1 MRILITGAAG
11 FVGRHLINE
20 LLTSNHQIIAFDQM
34 FPKDFYDSKEIIKVT
49 GNILDQNC
57 INCCVADYTP
67 DACIHLAGIAF
78 VPVGAT
84 SPSLVYDINISGT
97 INILN
102 AFKDIVPTS
111 RVLTISSANVYEASP
126 YDGTPLKES
135 SPLAATSPYGLS
147 KIASDN
153 ATIAW
158 YNKYKLE
165 TISVRPGNHIGQMQ
179 SPNFV
184 VPNFANQ
191 LVGIAKG
198 EQPALLNVGNLD
210 SKRSFSDVRDIVRA
224 YRLLL
229 EDGTPGQQ
237 YNVTSNNLVSIES
250 ILNKLMDLIS
260 VHPKIQIDTAKFRPT
275 DESPLL
281 DITKIQ
287 RDVNWAPEYT
297 LDQTLKDIVC
307 HLKSIQN

>member
-1 MRILITGAAG
+1 MKILITGAAG
-11 FVGRHLINE
+11 FVGRHMINE
-20 LLTSNHQIIAFDQM
+20 LLTANHQIIAFDQM
-34 FPKDFYDSKEIIKVT
+34 FPKDFYDSEEIVKVT

-57 INCCVADYTP
+57 INGCVADYTP

-84 SPSLVYDINISGT
+84 SPGLVYDINISGT
-97 INILN
+97 VNILN
-102 AFKDIVPTS
+102 AFKDIVPGS
-111 RVLTISSANVYEASP
+111 RVLTVSSANVYEATP
-126 YDGTPLKES
+126 YDGTPLKEC
-135 SPLAATSPYGLS
+135 SPLSAISPYGLS

-165 TISVRPGNHIGQMQ
+165 TISVRPGNHTGPMQ

-191 LVGIAKG
+191 LVKIAKG
-198 EQPALLNVGNLD
+198 EQPGLLNVGNLD

-229 EDGTPGQQ
+229 EKGTPGQQ
-237 YNVTSNNLVSIES
+237 YNVTSNNPVSIKS
-250 ILNKLMDLIS
+250 ILNKLMELIS
-260 VHPKIQIDTAKFRPT
+260 VNPKIQIDTAKFRPT

-281 DITKIQ
+281 DITKIEK
-287 RDVNWAPEYT
+287 DVNWAPEYT
-297 LDQTLKDIVC
+297 LDKTLEDIV
-307 HLKSIQN
+307 KSLLDS